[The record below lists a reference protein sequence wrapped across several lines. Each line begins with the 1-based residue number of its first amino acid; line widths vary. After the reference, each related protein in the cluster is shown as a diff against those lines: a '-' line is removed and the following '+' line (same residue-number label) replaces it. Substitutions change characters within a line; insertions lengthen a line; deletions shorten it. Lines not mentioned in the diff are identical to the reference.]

1 MQMPHFLIAIADNY
15 GNLEKYTENAA
26 DGIREYQ
33 MENHHRDRI
42 LELLHPLRTY
52 YDAYVTRPYLM
63 YRDKSWGEKIF
74 DLWKKIFTGRD
85 ILIVEGKF
93 SRFGCG
99 SDLLAGAASVR
110 RILAPEKNAFQRY
123 NQIMESIQRHANA
136 TDLVLIS
143 LGPTATVLVVDVAK
157 MGIQAIDIGQLDNE
171 YDWYRMGVTDR
182 VPIIGKMTAEAQW
195 NRNIEDVGDAAFE
208 ASIAERCF

>member
-1 MQMPHFLIAIADNY
+1 
-15 GNLEKYTENAA
+15 
-26 DGIREYQ
+26 
-33 MENHHRDRI
+33 
-42 LELLHPLRTY
+42 
-52 YDAYVTRPYLM
+52 
-63 YRDKSWGEKIF
+63 
-74 DLWKKIFTGRD
+74 
-85 ILIVEGKF
+85 
-93 SRFGCG
+93 
-99 SDLLAGAASVR
+99 
-110 RILAPEKNAFQRY
+110 
-123 NQIMESIQRHANA
+123 MESIQRHANA

-143 LGPTATVLVVDVAK
+143 LGPTATVLVADVAK